1 MTDSRIFFSNLGWI
15 LHPRESED
23 LLMKVAATWLP
34 AWLARWP
41 GDPQIMDAPDSAQY
55 HTPASGA
62 SDKFFFRF
70 FAFYP
75 LDASG
80 KVLGNIWHPWPPPS
94 LLLLIRFPHLVDL
107 PDLEESRNFQRIFA
121 EKTKNSCEGG
131 LRIIR
136 EPIDKY
142 LTSCFP
148 ARLERKTF
156 YNEPCD
162 PHPTS
167 HSEKRRKIQSC
178 IFVVRNQDFQ
188 LPWITR
194 VLLTQKVWKSCRAP
208 RLSWILTALPS
219 FSLPFFYIT

>member
-1 MTDSRIFFSNLGWI
+1 MITTRAPDGANKFVLHWVKSTWYSVIEELRMTDSRIFFSNLGWT

-23 LLMKVAATWLP
+23 LIMKVAATWLP

-62 SDKFFFRF
+62 SDKFFIRF

-107 PDLEESRNFQRIFA
+107 PDLEESRNFQWIFA
-121 EKTKNSCEGG
+121 EKTKNEGG

-136 EPIDKY
+136 
-142 LTSCFP
+142 
-148 ARLERKTF
+148 
-156 YNEPCD
+156 
-162 PHPTS
+162 
-167 HSEKRRKIQSC
+167 Q
-178 IFVVRNQDFQ
+178 QDQ
-188 LPWITR
+188 
-194 VLLTQKVWKSCRAP
+194 RAD
-208 RLSWILTALPS
+208 R
-219 FSLPFFYIT
+219 

>member
-1 MTDSRIFFSNLGWI
+1 
-15 LHPRESED
+15 
-23 LLMKVAATWLP
+23 MKVAATWLP

-41 GDPQIMDAPDSAQY
+41 ADPQIMDAPDSAQY

-136 EPIDKY
+136 ELIDKY

-148 ARLERKTF
+148 ARLERKTLPGF

-167 HSEKRRKIQSC
+167 HSENFETKNVERSRAAYLLSEIR
-178 IFVVRNQDFQ
+178 IF
-188 LPWITR
+188 
-194 VLLTQKVWKSCRAP
+194 
-208 RLSWILTALPS
+208 S
-219 FSLPFFYIT
+219 FPG